1 MSRRSGL
8 SVSWYCWYVKGRTL
22 WHEWQEPM
30 RSKDSAEDV
39 CRLKK
44 NGYTLMGLNY
54 RWEDTMRTWTCF
66 RGKTEHASAQIRTE
80 LVIPISLRLV
90 VYWYH
95 WFKTAAAWYSHVIL
109 DCIEPGAHWEGLQA
123 MIMQQQDLISCP
135 LDLSSPSVIS
145 THTLSTFILQPEYLH
160 RFSQSS
166 THMRLSIFHR
176 LLENS
181 DFIWPAKNQWLSKW
195 SYPTPSR

>member
-1 MSRRSGL
+1 MTGANEKQGLCRRRL
-8 SVSWYCWYVKGRTL
+8 QVKKKWLHTDGNKL
-22 WHEWQEPM
+22 QM
-30 RSKDSAEDV
+30 RGHNEDLNRPLCV
-39 CRLKK
+39 CV
-44 NGYTLMGLNY
+44 
-54 RWEDTMRTWTCF
+54 

-145 THTLSTFILQPEYLH
+145 TRTLSTFILQPEYLH

-166 THMRLSIFHR
+166 THMRLSIFHH

-181 DFIWPAKNQWLSKW
+181 DLI
-195 SYPTPSR
+195 